1 MMGLLLRNPWVILGI
16 TAALAASHLA
26 LYAQGRSDGR
36 NAAEVVHQR
45 AVAEDSARDQADR
58 DAVQRALDDR
68 AARLADKERTIA
80 EAIKNANQQFD
91 TIKTVV
97 RREIVDRPV
106 YRDCRIDERMRQHL
120 NAALAGGGMPGA
132 AGVPAGGSEL
142 SGGAAVAP

>member
-58 DAVQRALDDR
+58 DAVQRALDER

-80 EAIKNANQQFD
+80 EAIVNANQQFD

-97 RREIVDRPV
+97 RREIVERPV
-106 YRDCRIDERMRQHL
+106 YRECRIDERMRQHL
-120 NAALAGGGMPGA
+120 NAALAGGDVPGTE
-132 AGVPAGGSEL
+132 GVTAGGSEL
-142 SGGAAVAP
+142 PGGAAVAH

>member
-1 MMGLLLRNPWVILGI
+1 MMGLLLRNPWVILAI
-16 TAALAASHLA
+16 IAALAASHIA

-36 NAAEVVHQR
+36 NAAEVEHQR
-45 AVAEDSARDQADR
+45 AAAEETARDQADR
-58 DAVQRALDDR
+58 DAVQRALDER

-80 EAIKNANQQFD
+80 EAIVNANQQFD